1 MIKVDRLPA
10 PDVLSSDR
18 ANRLLA
24 RMTEHYALAE
34 RSRGN
39 RVFNVDRSYAAIMA
53 ECRKPLYE
61 QFAGKCAYCES
72 MLDISG
78 GDVDHY
84 RPRAGVA
91 ESSGQFL
98 GDHYWAQVLEWENL
112 YYACRACNRYKASR
126 FPVSGERGPADG
138 NLARLSTEQAM
149 LLDPCSDRPETH
161 LAFTADGLV
170 SGISERGLVTIE
182 VLALNRSELVEQRKR
197 SAIEFMQA
205 RKSDGALTEYLL
217 SERQPFLALKRQL
230 YADGGKLTSKAKAA
244 HAAQRKFDRDRE
256 QVDVEN
262 SDGLDHY
269 RARARHITRIQITN
283 IGTIEELILDL
294 SKSDA
299 SSTPCFALLGA
310 NGAGKSTTLKAI
322 SLALAG
328 SDYAARMNLKARD
341 LLRDGA
347 SKGNVQIWIS
357 GYQKPVELTV
367 RRGGAIRSS
376 EGGTRMLTLAYG
388 SSRLLPTKRHSP
400 RTGMAHAKI
409 DNLFDPFLPLSDARE
424 WLSDIAPDRFQEVA
438 TTLSRLFQGNEQ
450 MRIERVLERPRARK
464 GRVVVRFRD
473 DEIRDFDELSD
484 GLQSMLGLC
493 ADIMEIMFA
502 QGFQS
507 MSAAQGTV
515 LIDELGNHLHPSWRK
530 QVVTSLRQAFPRIQ
544 FIYSTHD
551 PLCLRGLKD
560 GEVAVLRR
568 DKKRRLYAVDDLP
581 SIAGMRVD
589 QLLTSEHFG
598 MDSAVDPETEEM
610 LARYRELM
618 LDPARTPDLQA
629 EFDAIKKKMTEL
641 RLLGSNERERLLLR
655 LIDEELAQPVVVDA
669 AKVSYES
676 LQDGIVQRIRRLL
689 RNTATAGADEVVILK
704 GHPLAGTVAGEED
717 PA

>member
-18 ANRLLA
+18 AHRLLA
-24 RMTEHYALAE
+24 RMVEHYALAE
-34 RSRGN
+34 RSRGS
-39 RVFNVDRSYAAIMA
+39 RAYSFDRSYATILG

-61 QFAGKCAYCES
+61 QFSGKCAYCES
-72 MLDISG
+72 SLDISG
-78 GDVDHY
+78 GDVDHF

-91 ESSGQFL
+91 ESSGHFL
-98 GDHYWAQVLEWENL
+98 GDHYWAQALEWENL

-126 FPVSGERGPADG
+126 FPVAGERGPADG
-138 NLARLSTEQAM
+138 NLAQLSMEFPM
-149 LLDPCSDRPETH
+149 LLDPCSDSPEAH

-170 SGISERGLVTIE
+170 SGISERGRVTIE
-182 VLALNRSELVEQRKR
+182 ILALNRSELVEQRKLA
-197 SAIEFMQA
+197 AIEFMRA
-205 RKSDGALTEYLL
+205 REKSEALTEYLL
-217 SERQPFLALKRQL
+217 GEHQPFLALKRQL
-230 YADGGKLTSKAKAA
+230 YATGGKATPAAKAA

-256 QVDVEN
+256 RVDVEHK
-262 SDGLDHY
+262 DGLDHY
-269 RARARHITRIQITN
+269 RARARHITRVQISN
-283 IGTIEELILDL
+283 VGTIEKLTLDL

-299 SSTPCFALLGA
+299 SSTPCFALLGS
-310 NGAGKSTTLKAI
+310 NGAGKSTALKAI

-328 SDYAARMNLKARD
+328 SDYAARIGLKARD

-347 SKGNVQIWIS
+347 SEGSVLIWIS
-357 GYQKPVELTV
+357 GYQKPVELTLK
-367 RRGGAIRSS
+367 RGSAIRSS

-388 SSRLLPTKRHSP
+388 SSRLLPTKRHGP
-400 RTGMAHAKI
+400 RAGMPHAKI

-424 WLSDIAPDRFQEVA
+424 WLTGTAPERFQDVA
-438 TTLSRLFQGNEQ
+438 ETLSRLLQGNEK
-450 MRIERVLERPRARK
+450 MTIERVFDGKSPRR
-464 GRVVVRFRD
+464 GRVVVRLGGH
-473 DEIRDFDELSD
+473 EIRDFDELSD

-515 LIDELGNHLHPSWRK
+515 LIDELGNHLHPSWRM
-530 QVVTSLRQAFPRIQ
+530 QIVTSLRQAFPRIQ

-568 DKKRRLYAVDDLP
+568 DKNRRIYAMDDLP

-598 MDSAVDPETEEM
+598 MDSTVDPETEE
-610 LARYRELM
+610 LQERYRELM
-618 LDPARTPDLQA
+618 LDPDRTPDLEA
-629 EFDAIKKKMTEL
+629 EFDAIKQKMTEL
-641 RLLGSNERERLLLR
+641 RLLGSNERERMLLK
-655 LIDEELAQPVVVDA
+655 LIDEQLARPVEIDA
-669 AKVSYES
+669 GQVSYES
-676 LQDGIVQRIRRLL
+676 LTDDAVNKIKELMRNISPASSEFIVL
-689 RNTATAGADEVVILK
+689 RND
-704 GHPLAGTVAGEED
+704 PLSGVAPREGD